1 MLKKFVFCPIFSL
14 FRLNFTTERQ
24 KLRPF
29 VSKYPPRFPTLKTV
43 FCSFYKPENRAYH
56 PYKTL
61 FLQSRNPIST
71 NLLALLAVVTMSF
84 ALRQKLYLERAKI
97 HIISHTTKQL
107 QLKNSIFYHPNL
119 YQQRVNRCKN
129 LSHFSTN
136 WGNNQSKKY
145 LHLRCKFCNRCYQ
158 QRYITLLF
166 QICYRPVNGA
176 ITTTIYTAVRALY
189 TAQQKLNLF

>member
-1 MLKKFVFCPIFSL
+1 MLKNLFLLRIFLAIQPS
-14 FRLNFTTERQ
+14 FTTERQ

-43 FCSFYKPENRAYH
+43 FCSFYKPESRAYH

-61 FLQSRNPIST
+61 LLQSRNPIST

-107 QLKNSIFYHPNL
+107 ELKTLFFRRLNPYR
-119 YQQRVNRCKN
+119 QAVNVCKN
-129 LSHFSTN
+129 LSHFLTN

-158 QRYITLLF
+158 QRYIMQYF
-166 QICYRPVNGA
+166 A
-176 ITTTIYTAVRALY
+176 TAPLMER
-189 TAQQKLNLF
+189 